1 MRTLIYSANFA
12 PEKIGIGKYSGEMGA
27 WLVAQGHQVRA
38 VAAPPYYPNWKVDA
52 GYSSTRY
59 RREKWQGIDIIRAP
73 IWVPKF
79 PTGLRRVLHLFS
91 FAVASFPVMLAQVLW
106 RPQIV
111 IVVAPAFMCA
121 PAAWLTARLCGAQA
135 WLHVQDFE
143 IDCAFE
149 MGLLK
154 GAFLRRLVTG
164 LERFIFR
171 RFDCVSTI
179 SRRMLERVVTKGVPP
194 NRTRLF
200 LNWVDLKHVKP
211 LAGANR
217 YRAELGIASD
227 KVVVLFSGALGAKQG
242 LMVIPQVAS
251 VMRARTDVVFVI
263 CGEGVM
269 RIALEKAVT
278 DLPNLRLLPLQPYE
292 RLGELLAMADIQLLP
307 QSPGAADLF
316 LPSKLSGMLASG
328 RPIIATCD
336 AGTEL
341 HAVVSRCGAV
351 VPPGDEAALCQIIC
365 KFADDEEL
373 RRELGLQARAYAE
386 AHLGRDAVLGKVF
399 GRRLEDEVAEPAND
413 WGGHPN
419 HDAAL
424 GNVFAEQLEGDVADL
439 QRMPQPDLQMAAMN
453 GGAARS

>member
-27 WLVAQGHQVRA
+27 WLVEQGHQVRA
-38 VAAPPYYPNWKVDA
+38 IAAPPYYPNWKVDA
-52 GYSSTRY
+52 GYSSTLY
-59 RREKWQGIDIIRAP
+59 RREKWQGIDIFRAP
-73 IWVPKF
+73 IWVPKS
-79 PTGLRRVLHLFS
+79 PTGLRRILHLFS

-106 RPQIV
+106 RPDIV
-111 IVVAPAFMCA
+111 IVVAPAFLCA

-154 GAFLRRLVTG
+154 GRFLRRLVTG

-179 SRRMLERVVTKGVPP
+179 SKRMLERLVTKGVPA

-200 LNWVDLKHVKP
+200 PNWVDLKHVKP
-211 LAGANR
+211 LAGGSR

-227 KVVVLFSGALGAKQG
+227 KVVVLFSGALGGKQG
-242 LMVIPQVAS
+242 LTVILQAAS
-251 VMRARTDVVFVI
+251 VMTARTDVVFVI
-263 CGEGVM
+263 CGEGIM
-269 RIALEKAVT
+269 RKALEKAVN

-307 QSPGAADLF
+307 QSPGAADLV

-328 RPIIATCD
+328 RPVIATCD

-341 HAVVSRCGAV
+341 HAVVAQCGAV
-351 VPPGDEAALCQIIC
+351 VPPEDASALSKTIC
-365 KFADDEEL
+365 KFADDENL
-373 RRELGLQARAYAE
+373 RRELGRKARAYAE
-386 AHLGRDAVLGKVF
+386 AHLGRDAVLGNVF
-399 GRRLEDEVAEPAND
+399 GHQMEEEAPDLANT
-413 WGGHPN
+413 WAHPDR
-419 HDAAL
+419 DAAL
-424 GNVFAEQLEGDVADL
+424 GNVFGQQLEGDVADL
-439 QRMPQPDLQMAAMN
+439 TKDAA
-453 GGAARS
+453 A